1 MWVPEKYSGKGQEV
15 MQASLGLAHIE
26 KVNWDV
32 RHVAIALFERSS
44 ERIVNVLQ
52 SVVEID
58 YQKVSRCWSQI
69 REQTHLTPRIYL
81 EGTFS
86 DGKII
91 AFQQKAES
99 EAYRL
104 NSSVIKSEHLLL
116 VLTDPQYT
124 PSDIVSILASFG
136 ITKEAVEKA
145 LADIPKP

>member
-1 MWVPEKYSGKGQEV
+1 MWDPEKYTGKGQEV
-15 MQASLGLAHIE
+15 MQASLGLSQYE
-26 KVNWDV
+26 QVNWDV
-32 RHVAIALFERSS
+32 RHVAIALFEQSS

-52 SVVEID
+52 SVIEID
-58 YQKVSRCWSQI
+58 CQKVSRCGSQI

-81 EGTFS
+81 EGTFLNP
-86 DGKII
+86 KII